1 MKDNIMTNKGL
12 SVSSVVSVDV
22 VMAPKA
28 AAERDFGIALILG
41 ASDTIDA
48 DERLRLYD
56 DVDTVASDFG
66 TESPE
71 YRMAVAYFSAE
82 PSAAQCYIGRWVKT
96 ATGGLLKGRILGT
109 AEQNVAE
116 FQAISDGGFSVT
128 VDGVEKSVAS
138 VNLASVTNL
147 NGVASAVSTALGAT
161 ASCVFDGSRFVIRSK
176 TTGSESTVTGVTK
189 TALSTLMGLDAD
201 TVSITGTGAESLL
214 DAVTTLA
221 DMSSDWYGLLVAE
234 EADDDAIV
242 ETADFINATSTS
254 RIAGFT
260 VSKTTVLDAQ
270 VENDLASRLKA
281 KGNNRAFVQYSS
293 GSLAAAAAAFGRAF
307 AVNFDGQNTT
317 ITLKFKQEPG
327 VEPEVLTAT
336 QANVLKN
343 KNCNVFAQYS
353 NDTAILQEGVMSGGW
368 YFDERHGL
376 DWLQNDV
383 QTAVWNLLYTSTS
396 KIPQTDAGIA
406 RIVTTIESRL
416 EQAVTNGLVAPGVWN
431 GDSFGALETGDTL
444 TKGYYVYAPPV
455 ATQSQADRE
464 ARQSTVIQVAV
475 KLAGAVHAT
484 DIIINVNR

>member
-1 MKDNIMTNKGL
+1 MANKGL
-12 SVSSVVSVDV
+12 PVSSVVSVDV

-41 ASDTIDA
+41 ASNTIDA
-48 DERLRLYD
+48 CERLRLYYD
-56 DVDTVASDFG
+56 IDTVASDFG
-66 TESPE
+66 TEAPE
-71 YRMAVAYFSAE
+71 YKMAVAYFSAE
-82 PSAAQCYIGRWVKT
+82 PAAAQCYIGRWVKT
-96 ATGGLLKGRILGT
+96 ATAGLLKGRILGT
-109 AEQNVAE
+109 AEQNIAA
-116 FQAISDGGFSVT
+116 FQAINEGSFKVT
-128 VDGVEKSVAS
+128 IDGVEKSVMAI
-138 VNLASVTNL
+138 NLSAATNL
-147 NGVASAVSTALGAT
+147 NGVATAINSALDTA
-161 ASCVFDGSRFVIRSK
+161 ASCVWDGSRFVIRSK
-176 TTGSESTVTGVTK
+176 TTGTESTVTGASK
-189 TALSTLMGLDAD
+189 TALSTLMGLDSD
-201 TVSITGTGAESLL
+201 TVAVGGMEAESLL
-214 DAVTTLA
+214 DAVSELA

-234 EADDDAIV
+234 EAGDDDIV
-242 ETADFINATSTS
+242 ETADFVAATSTS

-260 VSKTTVLDAQ
+260 VKKTTVMDAQ

-293 GSLAAAAAAFGRAF
+293 ASAAAAAAAFGRAF

-327 VEPEVLTAT
+327 IEPEVLTAT
-336 QANVLKN
+336 QAKVLKD
-343 KNCNVFAQYS
+343 KNCNVFAPYS

-431 GDSFGALETGDTL
+431 GDSFGALKSGDTL

-464 ARQSTVIQVAV
+464 ARNSTVIQVAI